1 MSPAGWQVS
10 SQEKKKYL
18 FDNSKSF
25 ALKPDIVM
33 KRDGRIVILDTKW
46 KELDGKENGSNYGIS
61 QADMY
66 QMYAYSKKYGTS
78 EIWLLYPINDAVRKE
93 GNREPVKFVSEDKNS
108 KTEVNVYFVDLDKI
122 EESLEILKARL
133 EE

>member
-1 MSPAGWQVS
+1 
-10 SQEKKKYL
+10 
-18 FDNSKSF
+18 
-25 ALKPDIVM
+25 M